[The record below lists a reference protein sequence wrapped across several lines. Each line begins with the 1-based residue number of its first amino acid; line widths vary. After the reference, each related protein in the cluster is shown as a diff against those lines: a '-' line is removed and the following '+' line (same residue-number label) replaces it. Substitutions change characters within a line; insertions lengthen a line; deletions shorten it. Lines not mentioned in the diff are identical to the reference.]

1 MEKLNTRTLLADQ
14 GNIRIGGEFQATVAA
29 VTNRS
34 GREEALEEL
43 VWRPDSGLEDDKVD
57 QFIIS
62 RIKHKFNKVTQHHLS
77 IPHRFTVTCH
87 ELVYTRPS
95 PGTPWRAGRP
105 APLRPR
111 PCPAPCWRANMLDI
125 QEYDMKKACTDLMVT
140 FIDIK
145 YGASAKKKLS
155 SMIGESHH
163 NPCKHVPHPRTSAGR
178 KSSLSNVEG
187 RGGDLASKDGR
198 WLDQGKTAF
207 HSLLHNMYY
216 TA

>member
-105 APLRPR
+105 AP
-111 PCPAPCWRANMLDI
+111 PAPLPLPHAGEPTCW
-125 QEYDMKKACTDLMVT
+125 
-140 FIDIK
+140 
-145 YGASAKKKLS
+145 
-155 SMIGESHH
+155 
-163 NPCKHVPHPRTSAGR
+163 TSR
-178 KSSLSNVEG
+178 S
-187 RGGDLASKDGR
+187 
-198 WLDQGKTAF
+198 T
-207 HSLLHNMYY
+207 
-216 TA
+216 T